1 MGLCNA
7 WGLYFGGLAAVTAGG
22 ATSGQRLWVQGN
34 VGVAGAVDPCANG
47 SDKKRG
53 IPLHDIKPR
62 SLIADLVDRMGLCLS
77 ARAPMLGIQCESVSC
92 APIVCTLMR
101 HDSSQSLGAT
111 YPCSVVRKYSCKKD
125 PRLWII

>member
-7 WGLYFGGLAAVTAGG
+7 WGLYSGGLAAVRVDG
-22 ATSGQRLWVQGN
+22 AASGRRLWVQGN
-34 VGVAGAVDPCANG
+34 VGVARAVDPCSNG

-62 SLIADLVDRMGLCLS
+62 PMIADLVDRMGLRLS
-77 ARAPMLGIQCESVSC
+77 ARAPVVGIRCESVSC

-101 HDSSQSLGAT
+101 HVSSQSLGAT
-111 YPCSVVRKYSCKKD
+111 
-125 PRLWII
+125 